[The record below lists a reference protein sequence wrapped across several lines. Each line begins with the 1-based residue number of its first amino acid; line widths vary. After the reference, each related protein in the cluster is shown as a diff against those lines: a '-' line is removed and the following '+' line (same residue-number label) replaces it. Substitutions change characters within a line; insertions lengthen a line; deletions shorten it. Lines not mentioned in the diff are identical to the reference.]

1 MVQNTSNSKKG
12 TGKDSSKSS
21 HPECHLPARCEIL
34 FQSICIGLFIL
45 CTILMI
51 FRALSGT
58 SYGKLAGQASAVTK
72 IESAKITADGETKEC
87 SLPAKLT
94 DLAPG
99 TPVDVTFTWDNTSS
113 DTWMQIRTAFAPVTV
128 CENGMEVYRFG
139 SEDTRPSFMKD
150 PGTMIQFVQIEEQG
164 EVEITLHY
172 SSPTSRSTLNITS
185 PVISNQSGL
194 VRYDFS
200 RLGYVIVEG
209 LILLIGGILLSCISV
224 FVIQLIHEGVIL
236 LCLGIFAAV
245 TGLWGISNC
254 DLVLFFLNAPNLWYI
269 VSYVCFFS
277 FLLPLEMFLDEDVH
291 FHFRKF
297 FRSLRYVLVVLMSLT
312 VILQLTGTVMFSQ
325 SVRIYQVLLPASV
338 LVFTA
343 GVILETAKYRN
354 RTAAQLIPGML
365 ILSWATIAEMFNYS
379 GSLGYDSSFYFLL
392 GASIFCIYMCFVGAM
407 QVRRSYAFRRKAQEQ
422 ERQLMLMNVEILGQ
436 KKYQDTLL
444 DHEKQLRRLRH
455 DYRHQITVLQ
465 EFAKKG
471 DVKGL
476 SDYLSR
482 MMQTIPHSSG
492 TRYAQNIAVNAV
504 VAYYASRSLEK
515 GIQTDIDLQ
524 LPSGELK
531 INNVCFIDEDRWCNS
546 SFHKTHLAQY

>member
-150 PGTMIQFVQIEEQG
+150 PGTMIQFVQIEGQG

-185 PVISNQSGL
+185 PVISNQPGL

-209 LILLIGGILLSCISV
+209 LILLIGGI
-224 FVIQLIHEGVIL
+224 
-236 LCLGIFAAV
+236 
-245 TGLWGISNC
+245 
-254 DLVLFFLNAPNLWYI
+254 
-269 VSYVCFFS
+269 
-277 FLLPLEMFLDEDVH
+277 
-291 FHFRKF
+291 
-297 FRSLRYVLVVLMSLT
+297 
-312 VILQLTGTVMFSQ
+312 
-325 SVRIYQVLLPASV
+325 
-338 LVFTA
+338 
-343 GVILETAKYRN
+343 
-354 RTAAQLIPGML
+354 
-365 ILSWATIAEMFNYS
+365 IA
-379 GSLGYDSSFYFLL
+379 
-392 GASIFCIYMCFVGAM
+392 
-407 QVRRSYAFRRKAQEQ
+407 
-422 ERQLMLMNVEILGQ
+422 
-436 KKYQDTLL
+436 
-444 DHEKQLRRLRH
+444 
-455 DYRHQITVLQ
+455 
-465 EFAKKG
+465 EFAKAFIVHRFPN
-471 DVKGL
+471 D
-476 SDYLSR
+476 
-482 MMQTIPHSSG
+482 TIKS
-492 TRYAQNIAVNAV
+492 TTLLRD
-504 VAYYASRSLEK
+504 
-515 GIQTDIDLQ
+515 T
-524 LPSGELK
+524 
-531 INNVCFIDEDRWCNS
+531 
-546 SFHKTHLAQY
+546 